1 MGPAGKTRGEK
12 MSDVKS
18 PEDQL
23 SCAIQQRRS
32 TGETEAPLSP
42 PPALL
47 QALSAVLRCSPN
59 N

>member
-23 SCAIQQRRS
+23 SSTTQQRGS
-32 TGETEAPLSP
+32 TGETKALLSE

-47 QALSAVLRCSPN
+47 QLCQEF
-59 N
+59 